1 MKSSQTTPL
10 VRKTSSASVFGHAVI
25 LVLFPWLLFV
35 GTVAAFFWLLPMG
48 QDGSL
53 GMFLVAGCCLA
64 EFFIAIFL
72 AMSRRNW
79 VSILG
84 WLVFFAVVAGAAAG
98 LFNEYAYSAYYHK
111 YVALNEYSNVLPT
124 APVTSV
130 LDAGVLHF
138 SSSSFL
144 DTQRSTAFMS
154 FTSPGI
160 TFCVAPVLDAT
171 FTSTDEVGIWAVG
184 MNCCGKRASFYC
196 DDADKGSTSAV
207 VLLPA
212 KEVLPEWITNLGVAN
227 NHYAD
232 YMAAI
237 KLASASF
244 GVSLANEI
252 RFVHWKAD
260 TQAFVD
266 AFYYQGLQF
275 FFDASAGGFVL
286 LFVGVV
292 LLILSGNKL

>member
-1 MKSSQTTPL
+1 MKPSSSTPL
-10 VRKTSSASVFGHAVI
+10 VKKTSSASVFGHAVI

-35 GTVAAFFWLLPMG
+35 GTLAAFFWLLPLG

-53 GMFLVAGCCLA
+53 GMLLVSGCCLA
-64 EFFIAIFL
+64 EFFIALFF
-72 AMSRRNW
+72 AMSRRSW
-79 VSILG
+79 VSYLG
-84 WLVFFAVVAGAAAG
+84 WLVFFAVLAAVGAG
-98 LFNEYAYSAYYHK
+98 LFNEYAYNAYYHK
-111 YVALNEYSNVLPT
+111 YMALNEYSNVLPT

-144 DTQRSTAFMS
+144 DTQRSTAFLS
-154 FTSPGI
+154 FTSPGT

-171 FTSTDEVGIWAVG
+171 FKSTDEVGIWAVG

-212 KEVLPEWITNLGVAN
+212 KEVLPEWLTDLGVAN

-232 YMAAI
+232 YLQAI

-244 GVSLANEI
+244 GTSLANEI
-252 RFVHWKAD
+252 RFVHWIAD
-260 TQAFVD
+260 TQAFIEK
-266 AFYYQGLQF
+266 FHHQGLQF
-275 FFDASAGGFVL
+275 FFDASAMGFL
-286 LFVGVV
+286 LLLVGVV
-292 LLILSGNKL
+292 LLVLSGNKL